1 MGLFN
6 LKGNPSKLAS
16 GSKSYPQS
24 DAGQESAEQQPS
36 RAPAV
41 VPAPAP
47 AYSVP
52 AKPAA
57 SSQLSQSMTR
67 EDPPPYHDWTV
78 IPDTSTLPPPPAM
91 GYGEPFRN
99 NAPRTEAD
107 RAHDWCHA
115 NPLLYPHQPSPTQ
128 IAASHEGHMGL
139 MRPQEYK
146 GDIASPRLGYWRGST
161 KKGMTD
167 ACLLTSLPLYYAS
180 ADSPVHTRRN
190 KVIYFEVE
198 ILSMG
203 IVGGNDDSTLA
214 IGYCALPWP
223 SWRLPGWERA
233 SLGVHS
239 DDGHRYINDTWGGK
253 DFTAPFKSGDT
264 IGIGMSFS
272 LPESPPEYSA
282 NAAPKRIQSSVEVF
296 LTRNGKKDSSWN
308 LHEELDKN
316 RDQPIDGL
324 DGLFDLYGAVGVFG
338 IVDFAVKFR
347 REEWLW
353 RPQ

>member
-6 LKGNPSKLAS
+6 LRGNTSKLAAGLTS
-16 GSKSYPQS
+16 QS
-24 DAGQESAEQQPS
+24 TSDKESAAQQPFQ
-36 RAPAV
+36 APR
-41 VPAPAP
+41 P

-52 AKPAA
+52 AKPATGTDP
-57 SSQLSQSMTR
+57 SQPMPR

-78 IPDTSTLPPPPAM
+78 IPDTSTLPPPPSM
-91 GYGEPFRN
+91 GYGEPSRN

-115 NPLLYPHQPSPTQ
+115 NPLLYPHHPSPPQ
-128 IAASHEGHMGL
+128 IAASNEGHMGL

-146 GDIASPRLGYWRGST
+146 GDISSPRLGYWEAST

-180 ADSPVHTRRN
+180 AESPVHTGRS
-190 KVIYFEVE
+190 KVIYFEIE

-203 IVGGNDDSTLA
+203 FVGGNDESTIAL
-214 IGYCALPWP
+214 GFCALPWP

-239 DDGHRYINDTWGGK
+239 DDGHRYINDTLGGK
-253 DFTAPFKSGDT
+253 DFTTPFKAGDT
-264 IGIGMSFS
+264 VGIGMSFS
-272 LPESPPEYSA
+272 VPDHPPEYTTDS
-282 NAAPKRIQSSVEVF
+282 APKRTQSKVEVF
-296 LTRNGKKDSSWN
+296 FTRNGKRDGSWN
-308 LHEELDKN
+308 LHEELDKK
-316 RDQPIDGL
+316 RDLPIDGL

-338 IVDFAVKFR
+338 IVDFTVKFR

-353 RPQ
+353 RPH